1 MTSSNIRGRYSVGR
15 WFTSIP
21 SLQYELQLHVMSL
34 IKDHIQQVRLS
45 RDYLASS
52 AKEKGQGFVT
62 FYLSILRLVLLLKAI
77 VSTVLFAGVLFSGLS
92 CKARKHSV
100 HFLCP
105 REMTQ
110 TSFNDTTNH
119 FNAWFLWRNGFGLLG
134 LGNKF
139 PHCPNMCVY
148 QLHLK
153 RFSPRFIIWNLLSP
167 EEGLSFLI
175 LQIIAYC
182 SSVRII
188 NEFLVSLFVHC
199 FGVEVK

>member
-15 WFTSIP
+15 WFTSIS
-21 SLQYELQLHVMSL
+21 SLQYQLQLHVMSL

-45 RDYLASS
+45 QDYLASS
-52 AKEKGQGFVT
+52 AKGSCQGFVI
-62 FYLSILRLVLLLKAI
+62 FYLSVLRLVLLQKAI
-77 VSTVLFAGVLFSGLS
+77 VSTVLFSGILFSGLS
-92 CKARKHSV
+92 CKARKHST

-105 REMTQ
+105 REVTQ
-110 TSFNDTTNH
+110 TSFSDITDH
-119 FNAWFLWRNGFGLLG
+119 FNTWFLWKNGFGLLG

-139 PHCPNMCVY
+139 PHCPNMCFD
-148 QLHLK
+148 QSHSK
-153 RFSPRFIIWNLLSP
+153 RFSPHFIIWNLLSP
-167 EEGLSFLI
+167 EKGLSFLI

-188 NEFLVSLFVHC
+188 NEFLLSLFIHC